1 MGLPD
6 PAFYTRTDAD
16 TVALMGR
23 YRNYVK
29 QILAL
34 TGTPAAKLDAESQA
48 VIALET
54 ELARNAQSLA
64 AQQPRSTTTRRSPP
78 RTSTAAIAT
87 CSWMRS

>member
-23 YRNYVK
+23 YRTYVK

-34 TGTPAAKLDAESQA
+34 TGTPAAS
-48 VIALET
+48 
-54 ELARNAQSLA
+54 SM
-64 AQQPRSTTTRRSPP
+64 PSRSR
-78 RTSTAAIAT
+78 
-87 CSWMRS
+87 